1 MNPVERV
8 ARATDGWQQRSSL
21 LGFTFAVFRKFGDDQ
36 AGGLAGLIAY
46 YAFFSVFPL
55 LLVFVTVVGF
65 VLGSDNDL
73 TSRALNSFPVVGRE
87 IARGSLRGSG
97 LALVLGIV
105 LAVWAGMRVVQ
116 GMQEAMNRVWNVP
129 MKRRPGFMER
139 LGRSLVMLVI
149 LGAATIGA
157 TILSGVGTSG
167 AVGTLVRVAGI
178 LLALVVNVGL
188 YLLAFRV
195 LTEEHLSWGTV
206 LPGAVLA
213 GVAWTL
219 LQILGG
225 WYVNH
230 QIQGASQTY
239 GAFAVVIGLL
249 SWLYLGAQVSLLAAE
264 VNVVRARR
272 LWPRSLV
279 PPPLTPADRDVLQ
292 AAAEETARRPEQT
305 VSVRFEEAPAK
316 VPPPEHRNR

>member
-1 MNPVERV
+1 VNPVVRV
-8 ARATDGWQQRSSL
+8 ARAADGWQQRSPL
-21 LGFTFAVFRKFGDDQ
+21 LAFAFAVVRKFGDDQ

-65 VLGSDNDL
+65 VLGSDNEL
-73 TSRALNSFPVVGRE
+73 TSRALNSFPVIGRE

-97 LALVLGIV
+97 LALILGML

-116 GMQEAMNRVWNVP
+116 AMQEAMNRVWNVP
-129 MKRRPGFMER
+129 MTRRPGFLER

-167 AVGTLVRVAGI
+167 AVGTLTRVAGI
-178 LLALVVNVGL
+178 ALALAVNIGL

-195 LTEEHLSWGTV
+195 LTEEHLSWGAV
-206 LPGAVLA
+206 LPGALIA

-219 LQILGG
+219 LQLLGG
-225 WYVNH
+225 WYVGH
-230 QIQGASQTY
+230 QIAGASQTY
-239 GAFAVVIGLL
+239 GVFAVVIGLL
-249 SWLYLGAQVSLLAAE
+249 TWLYLGAQASLLAAE
-264 VNVVRARR
+264 VNVVRTRR
-272 LWPRSLV
+272 LWPRSLA
-279 PPPLTPADRDVLQ
+279 PPPLTRADRDVFR
-292 AAAEETARRPEQT
+292 AAAKEAARRPEQT
-305 VSVRFEEAPAK
+305 VSVRFEEPPAEAPPA
-316 VPPPEHRNR
+316 EHRNR

>member
-1 MNPVERV
+1 VNPVERV
-8 ARATDGWQQRSSL
+8 ARAMDDRQQRSPL
-21 LGFTFAVFRKFGDDQ
+21 LAFAFAVFRKFGDDQ

-65 VLGSDNDL
+65 VLGSENDL

-87 IARGSLRGSG
+87 IAQGALKGSG
-97 LALVLGIV
+97 LALVLGML
-105 LAVWAGMRVVQ
+105 LALWAGMRVVQ

-129 MKRRPGFMER
+129 MKRRPGFLER
-139 LGRSLVMLVI
+139 LARSLVMLII
-149 LGAATIGA
+149 LGTATIGA

-167 AVGTLVRVAGI
+167 AVGTLTRIAGI
-178 LLALVVNVGL
+178 LLALIVNVGL

-195 LTEEHLSWGTV
+195 LTDEQLSWGTV

-239 GAFAVVIGLL
+239 GTFAVVIGLL
-249 SWLYLGAQVSLLAAE
+249 SWLYLGAQASLLAAE

-279 PPPLTPADRDVLQ
+279 PPPLTPADREVLQ
-292 AAAEETARRPEQT
+292 ATAEEAARRPEQT
-305 VSVRFEEAPAK
+305 VSVRFEEPPAE
-316 VPPPEHRNR
+316 VSRTEHRSR